1 MLWYKKAQPTGNPFA
16 KSPLPR
22 TLPKNKEGRPSFADP
37 KGAHIPPPTPA
48 ENLAI
53 IQEIT
58 RALHDASAEEL
69 AQLRTQIQAGGVRGL
84 LGQAQE
90 PTRPEGVPSM
100 QVGPRRKEP
109 DAHEPAGTPA
119 IEHLRRTL
127 PGTAPPAK
135 ALPGNREL
143 TDQEKRRK
151 KLQEGRPWQQ

>member
-1 MLWYKKAQPTGNPFA
+1 MLWYKKAQPTGNP
-16 KSPLPR
+16 LPR
-22 TLPKNKEGRPSFADP
+22 TLQKNKEGYPSFANP
-37 KGAHIPPPTPA
+37 KGVHIPPPTPA

-69 AQLRTQIQAGGVRGL
+69 AQLRAQIQAGGVGGL
-84 LGQAQE
+84 LGRPQAQD

-100 QVGPRRKEP
+100 KVGPRRKEP
-109 DAHEPAGTPA
+109 DAHEPPGTPA
-119 IEHLRRTL
+119 IEHLRKTL
-127 PGTAPPAK
+127 PGTAPPAP